1 MNKALRDIG
10 TIIYKDVLMELRS
23 KDILL
28 SMLVFALI
36 VVAVFNFIFD
46 PGSEQMRTTAPGIMW
61 VAIIFAGNLGL
72 SRSFA
77 REHDNA
83 LMQGLL
89 LCPVERSNIFIAKLI
104 GNIIFIS
111 IVVAISL
118 PVMIVLFGI
127 DISGVFGLLLLILI
141 LGIIG
146 FAGVG
151 TLFSTISANTKSR
164 EVMLPILLFPVAIP
178 IILSATK
185 STTYLLNGTNL
196 DNVWSWIKILI
207 AFDLIFTVIC
217 FLLYEYVVEE

>member
-1 MNKALRDIG
+1 MRKTIRDIM

-46 PGSEQMRTTAPGIMW
+46 PGSEHMRATAPGIMW

-77 REHDNA
+77 REHENA

-89 LCPVERSNIFIAKLI
+89 LCPVERSTIFIAKMI
-104 GNIIFIS
+104 GNVIFIS

-118 PVMIVLFGI
+118 PVMIILF
-127 DISGVFGLLLLILI
+127 DISVSGVFGQLILI
-141 LGIIG
+141 LLLGIIG

-196 DNVWSWIKILI
+196 DHVWSWIKILI

>member
-1 MNKALRDIG
+1 MKKAFTEIG

-28 SMLVFALI
+28 SMLVFSLI

-89 LCPVERSNIFIAKLI
+89 LCPVERSNIFLAKLI
-104 GNIIFIS
+104 GNVIFIS

-127 DISGVFGLLLLILI
+127 DVSQVLGLLILI
-141 LGIIG
+141 LLLGIIG

-185 STTYLLNGTNL
+185 STTYLLNGTNTE
-196 DNVWSWIKILI
+196 NVWSWIKILI

>member
-1 MNKALRDIG
+1 MKKTFSDIA

-46 PGSEQMRTTAPGIMW
+46 PGSEQMRATAPGIMW

-104 GNIIFIS
+104 GNVIFIS

-118 PVMIVLFGI
+118 PVMIILFDI
-127 DISGVFGLLLLILI
+127 SISGVLGLLILI
-141 LGIIG
+141 LFLGIFG

-178 IILSATK
+178 IILSSTK

-196 DNVWSWIKILI
+196 DQVWSWIKILI
-207 AFDLIFTVIC
+207 AFDVIFTVIC